1 MSRLI
6 FALSIPLLL
15 AACGE
20 SSTNEKIST
29 TLSVSE
35 TNTATSTT
43 NVVATTNVVGPT
55 TLAKDDAVVSTF
67 VSSSDLIPVLKSAG
81 LDCVNLILVGVE
93 DREIGQEDAKEVAEC
108 ELEGQNIRLSIWQN
122 SEQNQ
127 KYISQGLSMSC
138 EMGKSFGLTQFD
150 FVVGETWSIIYASE
164 QLSTKIAEN
173 LGAKAVHTV
182 CD

>member
-1 MSRLI
+1 MNRLV

-35 TNTATSTT
+35 TNTATSAT
-43 NVVATTNVVGPT
+43 NVVATTNVAAPT
-55 TLAKDDAVVSTF
+55 TLVNDKALVTTF
-67 VSSSDLIPVLKSAG
+67 GSSSELIPILKSAG
-81 LDCVNLILVGVE
+81 LDCENLILIGVA
-93 DREIGQEDAKEVAEC
+93 DREIGQEDAKDVAEC
-108 ELEGQNIRLSIWQN
+108 ELEGQNIRLSIWEN
-122 SEQNQ
+122 SQQNQ
-127 KYISQGLSMSC
+127 NYISQGTSMSC
-138 EMGKSFGLTQFD
+138 QMGKSFGLTEFD

-164 QLSTKIAEN
+164 ELSKRIAEN